1 MITMGYYNPNLVQIP
16 LDNFNYNNQSDVS
29 PLQEGVRFSKWNP
42 ESQEDNFTKFLDPK
56 CTTLF
61 EAFRYGAS
69 KSHGGPCLGWRPS
82 PFTPYKWM
90 TYDDVIR
97 RAEALGSGLLGMG
110 LSPGVH
116 TMVGVYARNCPEWVI
131 TEQALY
137 SYSMVNV
144 PLFDSL
150 GPDARA
156 FVIKE
161 CEMRLIVAYDEVNVR
176 NILDSA
182 QDSLKVIV
190 TVNDVNPRLVEEADG
205 LGIKIVR
212 FLDIE
217 AAGSETKADLVPPSP
232 HTIATICFSRLAAV
246 GTRLLGRPK
255 GVILSH
261 ENVMAATSAAIL
273 QLDMY
278 APRRTD
284 VLYSYLPLA
293 HTLERCCELSVF
305 MAGGA
310 VGFNCGNIKFAESDM
325 KALKPTIL
333 PAVPKFLNKIY
344 DACVT
349 SVNKVR

>member
-131 TEQALY
+131 TEQ
-137 SYSMVNV
+137 V
-144 PLFDSL
+144 
-150 GPDARA
+150 
-156 FVIKE
+156 
-161 CEMRLIVAYDEVNVR
+161 
-176 NILDSA
+176 
-182 QDSLKVIV
+182 
-190 TVNDVNPRLVEEADG
+190 
-205 LGIKIVR
+205 
-212 FLDIE
+212 
-217 AAGSETKADLVPPSP
+217 
-232 HTIATICFSRLAAV
+232 
-246 GTRLLGRPK
+246 
-255 GVILSH
+255 
-261 ENVMAATSAAIL
+261 
-273 QLDMY
+273 
-278 APRRTD
+278 
-284 VLYSYLPLA
+284 
-293 HTLERCCELSVF
+293 
-305 MAGGA
+305 
-310 VGFNCGNIKFAESDM
+310 
-325 KALKPTIL
+325 
-333 PAVPKFLNKIY
+333 
-344 DACVT
+344 
-349 SVNKVR
+349 